1 MTTENIVSIVV
12 LIVVLYV
19 AFRIGAV
26 VLRILLGLLAIG
38 IVIWLVSGLLGA
50 PVTP

>member
-1 MTTENIVSIVV
+1 MNIENVVSIIF

-26 VLRILLGLLAIG
+26 ILKILLGLLAIA
-38 IVIWLVSGLLGA
+38 IVVWLVQGL
-50 PVTP
+50 

>member
-1 MTTENIVSIVV
+1 MNIENVVSIIF

-26 VLRILLGLLAIG
+26 ILKILLGLLAIG
-38 IVIWLVSGLLGA
+38 IVVWLVQGL
-50 PVTP
+50 